1 MKKLITAAML
11 FGAFSIVSCQKE
23 LNLKPTVTGGT
34 PIITASGSSST
45 GGGGKTG
52 GGTTTPV
59 TSPAPPT
66 DTVRSA
72 LPIGT
77 LITVGTWKV
86 TSYMEGIQNGTSKF
100 ADYTFNFEAT
110 GKISAHQGGNS
121 FFGTWLY
128 VNAIFYYGVPIYG
141 SSPDGF
147 NIRFGTVRP
156 LILLGKNL
164 FISKKTT
171 TNFYLS
177 SVNPAENT
185 HITFTK
191 ISN

>member
-11 FGAFSIVSCQKE
+11 LGAFSIVSCQKG

-34 PIITASGSSST
+34 PITTASGSGST

-59 TSPAPPT
+59 TSPAIPT
-66 DTVRSA
+66 DTVTSP

-86 TSYMEGIQNGTSKF
+86 TSYVEGVQNGTSDF
-100 ADYTFNFEAT
+100 ANYTFNFDAT
-110 GKISAHQGGNS
+110 GKITAHQGGNS

-128 VNAIFYYGVPIYG
+128 VNAVFYYGVPIYG

-147 NIRFGTVRP
+147 NISFGTARP
-156 LILLGKNL
+156 LSLLGKNL
-164 FISKKTT
+164 FINKKTT

-185 HITFTK
+185 HVTFTK

>member
-1 MKKLITAAML
+1 MLLAVCLFTA
-11 FGAFSIVSCQKE
+11 CQKGA
-23 LNLKPTVTGGT
+23 NLKPTTLAGSSVNTGGGT
-34 PIITASGSSST
+34 STGGGGTST

-52 GGTTTPV
+52 GGTVTPPPAPSIPIDTV
-59 TSPAPPT
+59 TSP
-66 DTVRSA
+66 

-86 TSYMEGIQNGTSKF
+86 TRYMEGTQDGTKDF
-100 ADYTFNFEAT
+100 ANYTFNFDAT
-110 GKISAHQGGNS
+110 GKITAHQGGNS

-128 VNAIFYYGVPIYG
+128 VQAIFYYGIPIYG

-147 NIRFGTVRP
+147 NISFGTARP
-156 LILLGKNL
+156 LSLLGKNL

-171 TNFYLS
+171 TNFYLD

-185 HITFTK
+185 HVTFTK
-191 ISN
+191 IAN